1 MTQQAGVAKV
11 PVIAIKP
18 QTNLYHV
25 YFTSGGALPRNLQG
39 LFVSRKDAETQLNI
53 WLNAG
58 KTEKVKA

>member
-1 MTQQAGVAKV
+1 MTQQAGVPKV

-25 YFTSGGALPRNLQG
+25 YFTEGGALPKNLKG

-53 WLNAG
+53 WLNANNTG
-58 KTEKVKA
+58 KVKS